1 MNTGNQVVDEITQ
14 LKFEGNIIPNSW
26 YCHIKRTPDT
36 TKKKSQRKTPEYR
49 TDILAIN
56 ILSDIIYWYRAS
68 ETRDETSGKTIAYKK
83 KFKAD
88 KYQKWYSSWMDMFG
102 VTKRQIQLA
111 MKTLI
116 DLQLLERDVRNI
128 TTDQGLKLTGVTYF
142 APIPEN
148 IKYINIPV
156 SENHKPIYHVMTPLQ
171 NSKGGVTK
179 LGGGDDKIVID
190 TENTTKIP
198 TKNTTDT
205 VGAKSGKGKPVTDTP
220 YPTKPS
226 VEGSVFSTVDRRES
240 LILKDFIKN
249 NKNKDFRCVS
259 LCETLLNRAEKMAFP
274 KKLNIGNV
282 NKFKDRLARF
292 QKKNDKG
299 EIPGAI
305 ELYEEL
311 PSDSYHK
318 QQMKEYVL
326 HEEQK
331 WDFSET
337 KSKEAVLGQFVLEY
351 ILWHPV
357 YAHFKAIKEKDLL
370 DHDIANY
377 ANRNKKQKKQ
387 EQELTEL
394 ERAWLETA

>member
-1 MNTGNQVVDEITQ
+1 MNTGNQIVDAITR
-14 LKFEGNIIPNSW
+14 LKFEGNTIPNTW
-26 YCHIKRTPDT
+26 YCHIKRE
-36 TKKKSQRKTPEYR
+36 TKKKKIYKA
-49 TDILAIN
+49 DILAIN
-56 ILSDIIYWYRAS
+56 ILADLIYWYRAS
-68 ETRDETSGKTIAYKK
+68 EIREEETGKTVGYKK
-83 KFKAD
+83 KFKSD
-88 KYQKWYSSWMDMFG
+88 KYQKWYAAWAEKFG
-102 VTKRQIQLA
+102 VTKRQIQA
-111 MKTLI
+111 SMKILVDFGIVNREVT
-116 DLQLLERDVRNI
+116 EI
-128 TTDQGLKLTGVTYF
+128 TTEQGLKLTGVTYF
-142 APIPEN
+142 EPIVEK

-156 SENHKPIYHVMTPLQ
+156 SEHHQPIYLQ
-171 NSKGGVTK
+171 CNPPYEKMYDPIQKNV
-179 LGGGDDKIVID
+179 GGGTKKREH
-190 TENTTKIP
+190 TEIPTKIP

-240 LILKDFIKN
+240 LILQDFIKN

-337 KSKEAVLGQFVLEY
+337 KSKEVVLGQFVLEY

-377 ANRNKKQKKQ
+377 ANRNKKQTKQ